1 MTVSRTDIP
10 SINKKY
16 LPNKARNF
24 YKVFPPLNQ
33 SDYHHVLDFKDAF
46 TKTLKSRSKVTVTLH
61 YGLNGD
67 TSMLALKNVKSNAR
81 VSKSGWTKVE
91 DLDALRKHAGRA
103 WYKTGDTIHLKFKAS
118 GNSKMVGAADS
129 VDVLF

>member
-1 MTVSRTDIP
+1 
-10 SINKKY
+10 
-16 LPNKARNF
+16 
-24 YKVFPPLNQ
+24 
-33 SDYHHVLDFKDAF
+33 
-46 TKTLKSRSKVTVTLH
+46 
-61 YGLNGD
+61 
-67 TSMLALKNVKSNAR
+67 MLALKNVKSNAR